1 MRSCGTNAKDN
12 QMLSRPWAIASTLL
26 LATLLAACA
35 SQPPHDDAIT
45 FVLVRHAEKADDG
58 SKDPPLTS
66 AGEARAQT
74 LAAGLGE
81 APLRA
86 VYATAYKRTQ
96 ATAAPSAG
104 AHSLPVATYDAKLPA
119 RDFAAQLRREYR
131 NGTVLVVGHSNTV
144 PDIAAALCQCSVLP
158 IDDAEYDRRIT
169 IHVDAQGRAAMQVDR
184 Y

>member
-1 MRSCGTNAKDN
+1 M
-12 QMLSRPWAIASTLL
+12 AIASTLL

-35 SQPPHDDAIT
+35 SQPPHADAIT
-45 FVLVRHAEKADDG
+45 FVLVRHAEKADD
-58 SKDPPLTS
+58 SKDPPLTTE
-66 AGEARAQT
+66 GEARAQK
-74 LAAGLGE
+74 LAAGLDE

-104 AHSLPVATYDAKLPA
+104 AHSLPVTTYDAKLPA
-119 RDFAAQLRREYR
+119 RDFAAQLRREYHD
-131 NGTVLVVGHSNTV
+131 GTVLVVGHSNTV

-158 IDDAEYDRRIT
+158 IGDAEYDRRIT